1 MSTIIICSLI
11 AVCLPYLAK
20 VPLGIAMNRESRY
33 DNKNPREQQARLTGF
48 GARTLAAHQNSFEAL
63 IIFGVAIAVVLA
75 TNTTTA
81 TVEYLA
87 ITHIVA
93 RVIYCVMYYINQDK
107 LRSLSW
113 FVATACPLAM
123 IWLAIP

>member
-1 MSTIIICSLI
+1 METIIICSLI
-11 AVCLPYLAK
+11 AVSLPYLAK
-20 VPLGIAMNRESRY
+20 MPLAIAMSKESRY
-33 DNKNPREQQARLTGF
+33 DNKNPRQQQARLTGF
-48 GARTLAAHQNSFEAL
+48 GARTLAAHQTSFEAL